1 MVNYNDPTLRED
13 IKKAMEKAGIRNED
27 EVFMEEIRKKYGFDK
42 QDNQPNFI
50 DNLSNYY
57 DKIKNE
63 YFIDRNYQNRYKK
76 GCIPSNIIY
85 NTVSNYQISPNQ
97 KLVEKGNLLSNII
110 MKKAIS
116 TIPVAGPYI
125 NGIVLGDKI
134 GNGVTNLYNALEEAE
149 CFD

>member
-76 GCIPSNIIY
+76 SCIPSNIIY
-85 NTVSNYQISPNQ
+85 NAVSNYQISPNQ

-125 NGIVLGDKI
+125 NGIVWGDKI

>member
-27 EVFMEEIRKKYGFDK
+27 EVFMEEIRKYGFDK

-76 GCIPSNIIY
+76 SCIPSNIIY
-85 NTVSNYQISPNQ
+85 NAVSNYQISPNQ

-125 NGIVLGDKI
+125 NGIVWGDKI

>member
-27 EVFMEEIRKKYGFDK
+27 EVFMEEIRKKYSFDK

-76 GCIPSNIIY
+76 S
-85 NTVSNYQISPNQ
+85 
-97 KLVEKGNLLSNII
+97 
-110 MKKAIS
+110 
-116 TIPVAGPYI
+116 
-125 NGIVLGDKI
+125 
-134 GNGVTNLYNALEEAE
+134 
-149 CFD
+149 

>member
-1 MVNYNDPTLRED
+1 MVNYNDPTLREN

-76 GCIPSNIIY
+76 SCIPSNIIY

-97 KLVEKGNLLSNII
+97 KLVEKSNLLSNII

-134 GNGVTNLYNALEEAE
+134 VNGVTNLYNALEEAE